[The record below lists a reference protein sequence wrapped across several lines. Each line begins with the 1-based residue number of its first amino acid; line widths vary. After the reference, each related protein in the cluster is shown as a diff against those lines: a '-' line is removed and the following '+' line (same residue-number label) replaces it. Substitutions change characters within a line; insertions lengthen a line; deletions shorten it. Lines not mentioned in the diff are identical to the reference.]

1 MAGAFFET
9 FAVSEIVKSYANNG
23 ERPLIYWYRDTL
35 QKEID
40 VLIEKDGKLHPIEIK
55 LTANP
60 NKSMVKNF
68 NLIDNAGE

>member
-1 MAGAFFET
+1 M
-9 FAVSEIVKSYANNG
+9 
-23 ERPLIYWYRDTL
+23 

-60 NKSMVKNF
+60 NKHMVKNF
-68 NLIDNAGE
+68 NLIDNAGEGALVCLSDKLFRLTDEVKAIPVSYI